1 VFSKNFKD
9 RPDSL
14 SINDTA
20 SSKSRRNNKNIF
32 GQKMR
37 RSVSRLMTT
46 DNIRKTAIGN
56 LIACLFTLIGA
67 IIMWMLFKK
76 GFYLYIIGVI
86 IGLVIPF
93 YLYGGNLIAVGISS
107 VSGFFGLVFIA
118 LYALNLKSMK

>member
-1 VFSKNFKD
+1 
-9 RPDSL
+9 
-14 SINDTA
+14 
-20 SSKSRRNNKNIF
+20 
-32 GQKMR
+32 
-37 RSVSRLMTT
+37 
-46 DNIRKTAIGN
+46 
-56 LIACLFTLIGA
+56 
-67 IIMWMLFKK
+67 MLFKK